1 MQAWDTYNVC
11 MKTKQTLLYTIRGVP
26 ARLNASLRE
35 KAKMEG
41 KSLNKI
47 TIEVLMRGLGLS
59 NEKIYY
65 DDLDDLAGT
74 WVQDPAFDRA
84 IEEMD
89 QVDADLWK

>member
-1 MQAWDTYNVC
+1 
-11 MKTKQTLLYTIRGVP
+11 
-26 ARLNASLRE
+26 LNASLRE

-89 QVDADLWK
+89 RVDADLWK

>member
-1 MQAWDTYNVC
+1 M
-11 MKTKQTLLYTIRGVP
+11 
-26 ARLNASLRE
+26 NASLRE
-35 KAKMEG
+35 KAKREG

-65 DDLDDLAGT
+65 GDLADLAGT
-74 WVQDPAFDRA
+74 WVQDPAFDKA

>member
-1 MQAWDTYNVC
+1 
-11 MKTKQTLLYTIRGVP
+11 
-26 ARLNASLRE
+26 
-35 KAKMEG
+35 MEG

-89 QVDADLWK
+89 RVDADLWK

>member
-1 MQAWDTYNVC
+1 M
-11 MKTKQTLLYTIRGVP
+11 
-26 ARLNASLRE
+26 NASLRE

-89 QVDADLWK
+89 RVDADLWK